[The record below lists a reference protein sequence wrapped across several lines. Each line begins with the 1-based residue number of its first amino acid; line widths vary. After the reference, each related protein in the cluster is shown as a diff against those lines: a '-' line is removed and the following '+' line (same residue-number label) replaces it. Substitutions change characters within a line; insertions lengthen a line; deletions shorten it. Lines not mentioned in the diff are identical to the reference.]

1 MLPKV
6 SVIIPIYNVREYLE
20 KAITSVVNQTFK
32 ELEIICVNNGAS
44 EEEALIINKF
54 ASEDSRIKVITFEQN
69 QGYGKAVNAGIESAS
84 GEYIAILESDDY
96 INNNAFE
103 ELYLKAKEFNVDIIK
118 SNYIALDGLFNK
130 KGVDG
135 ASIPQNKIFT
145 LLENAELLSKH
156 PSIWSCLYSRE
167 FLQRKNIKFKEL
179 KGTAWVDNPFQVETL
194 LKAASILY
202 IDEAYYN
209 YRILRPH
216 SASTLEEGILVP
228 MNATQLVHEILES
241 NKVESFEI
249 FKQLAKREMAYIKEI
264 LSWMSFKNIKDAEK
278 AVNYLFEI
286 IGTNLDDD
294 KKFLKLKIFQ

>member
-6 SVIIPIYNVREYLE
+6 SVIIPIYNVREYWE

-118 SNYIALDGLFNK
+118 SNYIA
-130 KGVDG
+130 
-135 ASIPQNKIFT
+135 
-145 LLENAELLSKH
+145 
-156 PSIWSCLYSRE
+156 
-167 FLQRKNIKFKEL
+167 
-179 KGTAWVDNPFQVETL
+179 
-194 LKAASILY
+194 
-202 IDEAYYN
+202 
-209 YRILRPH
+209 
-216 SASTLEEGILVP
+216 
-228 MNATQLVHEILES
+228 
-241 NKVESFEI
+241 
-249 FKQLAKREMAYIKEI
+249 
-264 LSWMSFKNIKDAEK
+264 
-278 AVNYLFEI
+278 
-286 IGTNLDDD
+286 
-294 KKFLKLKIFQ
+294 